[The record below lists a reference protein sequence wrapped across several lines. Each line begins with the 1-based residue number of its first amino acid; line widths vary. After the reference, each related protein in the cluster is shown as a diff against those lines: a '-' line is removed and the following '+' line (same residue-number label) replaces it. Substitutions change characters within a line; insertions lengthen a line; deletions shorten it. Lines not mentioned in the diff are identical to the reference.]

1 MDRNLDYL
9 VNEYQERMGLLKQAV
24 CAGNCQSYEEYKYVC
39 GQLRGLESACA
50 VIVDLKQR
58 LENSDEWNHYPYRL
72 KPR

>member
-9 VNEYQERMGLLKQAV
+9 LDEYNERMSLLKQAV
-24 CAGNCQSYEEYKYVC
+24 SAGNCQSYEEYKYAC

-58 LENSDEWNHYPYRL
+58 LENSDE
-72 KPR
+72 